1 MLIEMTESV
10 QLRVVSLPSDEA
22 GRGIVRIDPKVM
34 ERLGASSGDIVEIRG
49 KKTTGTRVWRGQ
61 SVHAGTNKIFM
72 DGLVRSN
79 AGAGIGDFVEVHRIE
94 PPVAKRVVLAPAQRG
109 VRIVAEGSAVQPSL
123 NQRPVTAGDVI
134 STAGGAAAYQGGGFS
149 LFEAVMRSAGAP
161 FALGEIKF
169 VVAQTTPKGIVKI
182 TEETAIEIQPEA
194 VEVMAKAPLVT
205 YEDIGGLGDAIARVR
220 EIIELPIKHPELFD
234 RLGID
239 PPKGVLL
246 YGPPGTGKTLLA
258 RAVAS
263 ESDANFISING
274 PEIMSKFYGESEKRL
289 REIFE
294 KAEQQAPTIIF
305 IDEIDSIA
313 PKREEVQGEVER
325 RVVAQLLALM
335 DGLQSRGKV
344 IVIAATNRP
353 EALDPALRRPGRFD
367 REIEL
372 PVPNRNGRKEIL
384 LIHTRGMP
392 LAKDVDLDR
401 LADSSHGAVG
411 ADLAAICRE
420 AAMNTLRRI
429 LPKINLD
436 EDQPLPADVLEELV
450 VTGEDF
456 NEAQRLAEPSAMR
469 EVFLEI
475 PKVKWQDIGGLE
487 AVKGELREAVEWP
500 LKFPEKFEKV
510 GVHPPRGILLIGPP
524 GCGKTLLAKAVA
536 TESEAN
542 FIAIRGPEIFSK
554 WVGESEKG
562 IRKIFHK
569 ARQVAPSIVFFDELD
584 SLAPSR
590 GLWQGSHVYES
601 VLNQLLAEMD
611 GMEVL
616 RNVVVLGA
624 TNRPELIDKALLR
637 PGRFDR
643 IILVPPPD
651 KPARLEILR
660 VHTRSMP
667 LDKNVDLNQL
677 AERTKNFSGA
687 DLENLVREAG
697 MAAIRAEEKLSTV
710 SNKHFETA
718 FQKVRPSITSEM
730 MKAYEDMI
738 TAMSTKRDAMETPLT
753 YTT

>member
-1 MLIEMTESV
+1 
-10 QLRVVSLPSDEA
+10 
-22 GRGIVRIDPKVM
+22 
-34 ERLGASSGDIVEIRG
+34 
-49 KKTTGTRVWRGQ
+49 
-61 SVHAGTNKIFM
+61 
-72 DGLVRSN
+72 
-79 AGAGIGDFVEVHRIE
+79 
-94 PPVAKRVVLAPAQRG
+94 
-109 VRIVAEGSAVQPSL
+109 
-123 NQRPVTAGDVI
+123 
-134 STAGGAAAYQGGGFS
+134 
-149 LFEAVMRSAGAP
+149 
-161 FALGEIKF
+161 
-169 VVAQTTPKGIVKI
+169 
-182 TEETAIEIQPEA
+182 
-194 VEVMAKAPLVT
+194 
-205 YEDIGGLGDAIARVR
+205 
-220 EIIELPIKHPELFD
+220 
-234 RLGID
+234 
-239 PPKGVLL
+239 
-246 YGPPGTGKTLLA
+246 
-258 RAVAS
+258 
-263 ESDANFISING
+263 
-274 PEIMSKFYGESEKRL
+274 
-289 REIFE
+289 
-294 KAEQQAPTIIF
+294 
-305 IDEIDSIA
+305 
-313 PKREEVQGEVER
+313 
-325 RVVAQLLALM
+325 
-335 DGLQSRGKV
+335 
-344 IVIAATNRP
+344 
-353 EALDPALRRPGRFD
+353 
-367 REIEL
+367 
-372 PVPNRNGRKEIL
+372 
-384 LIHTRGMP
+384 MP

-401 LADSSHGAVG
+401 LADSTHGAVG

-611 GMEVL
+611 GMETL

-677 AERTKNFSGA
+677 AERAKGFSGA

-697 MAAIRAEEKLSTV
+697 MAAIRAEEKISTV

-718 FQKVRPSITSEM
+718 LQKVRPSITSEM